1 MASES
6 NAGLMNEDEL
16 RAYAT
21 ELENK
26 LERIESICKATQK
39 DTSEIRW
46 VRMFAGDILKVI
58 ANERD

>member
-21 ELENK
+21 SLETK
-26 LERIESICKATQK
+26 LDRIQMICETTDFIGTDLSNAL
-39 DTSEIRW
+39 
-46 VRMFAGDILKVI
+46 LKVI
-58 ANERD
+58 AND